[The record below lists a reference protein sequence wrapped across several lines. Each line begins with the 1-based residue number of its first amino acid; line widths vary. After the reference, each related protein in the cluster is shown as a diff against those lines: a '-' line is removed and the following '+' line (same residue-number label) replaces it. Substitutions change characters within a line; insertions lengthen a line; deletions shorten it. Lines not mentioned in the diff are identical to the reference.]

1 MKTTIAFLGMILTS
15 TVLFAQ
21 STQTLTAQFQGYDGE
36 VYMFADGEDFYDFHS
51 CAKTVLTTYDLT
63 SEEFV
68 DEVFKISYT
77 IKTDEDGDETW
88 NIQKLEVIEIMDED
102 EE

>member
-1 MKTTIAFLGMILTS
+1 MKKTIAFLGMILTS

-21 STQTLTAQFQGYDGE
+21 NTQTLSAQFQGYDGE
-36 VYMFADGEDFYDFHS
+36 IYMFADDVDFYDFHS
-51 CAKTVLTTYDLT
+51 CTKTVLTIYDLT

-68 DEVFKISYT
+68 DKIFKISYT

-88 NIQKLEVIEIMDED
+88 NIQKLELIEITDKD